1 MGWELGDN
9 LGTLS
14 ELLTLRCRQR
24 PLVVLLDE
32 AHTLDTAVGRALLNA
47 SQSVAALAPFLLV
60 LAGTPGIAPQLNA
73 MSATFWDR
81 AEQIGMGLLDESA
94 TADALSRPFEAET
107 PPTTFEAVALSRAV
121 EASQCY
127 PYFVQLVGAALWD
140 AAAANRRGTIDGAV
154 VAQAASAFDQ
164 GRGTYY
170 HHRHNEIERAGLL
183 DVASAIARAFGNR
196 DQMTQAEVD
205 AVIAGTRV
213 KSGPAESQDE
223 AIRIRDDLAAVGYVW
238 NPPGEGHVWR
248 PGIPSLMAH
257 IGGLAASA

>member
-1 MGWELGDN
+1 MD
-9 LGTLS
+9 T
-14 ELLTLRCRQR
+14 
-24 PLVVLLDE
+24 VV
-32 AHTLDTAVGRALLNA
+32 GQALLNA

-94 TADALSRPFEAET
+94 AADALSRPFEAET
-107 PPTTFEAVALSRAV
+107 PPAAFEAAALSRAV
-121 EASQCY
+121 EASQRY
-127 PYFVQLVGAALWD
+127 PYFVQLIGAALWD
-140 AAAANRRGTIDGAV
+140 VAAANGHGTIDGGV

-170 HHRHNEIERAGLL
+170 HHRHNELERAGLL

-205 AVIAGTRV
+205 AVIAGTRM
-213 KSGPAESQDE
+213 KSGTKESQDE
-223 AIRIRDDLAAVGYVW
+223 AIRVRDDLAAVGYVW
-238 NPPGEGHVWR
+238 NPPGEGQVWR

-257 IGGLAASA
+257 IGSLVPPT